1 LGDWTLYTIYP
12 RVFSI
17 ASQSDVVIYGDI
29 CWLVGRYMV
38 FGFGIG
44 VECLIFFVGRGDIGK
59 IEEKYDELVFVC
71 IWMVS
76 LL

>member
-1 LGDWTLYTIYP
+1 
-12 RVFSI
+12 
-17 ASQSDVVIYGDI
+17 
-29 CWLVGRYMV
+29 MV

-44 VECLIFFVGRGDIGK
+44 VECLFFFFVGRGDVGK